1 MKKATVYLAGKDH
14 GVNLYIPNIDD
25 SLEEYEA
32 IHDACAEAF
41 PHEIMETIMGPEDT
55 SLLEVLGEGDAEE
68 AIQYLIEAIE
78 HLGVETKVAQ
88 YLHSR
93 GYDRPED
100 EE

>member
-1 MKKATVYLAGKDH
+1 MKKARVYLEGKDN
-14 GVNLYIPNIDD
+14 GVNLYIPDIDD
-25 SLEEYEA
+25 SLEQYEA
-32 IHDACAEAF
+32 IHEARAEAF
-41 PHEIMETIMGPEDT
+41 PHQMMDTIMDPEDT

>member
-1 MKKATVYLAGKDH
+1 MQKATVYLEGKDH

-25 SLEEYEA
+25 KMEQYEA
-32 IHDACAEAF
+32 INDARDEWF
-41 PHEIMETIMGPEDT
+41 PHQMMETIMPAQDT

-78 HLGVETKVAQ
+78 HLGVECKVAQ